1 MKKILKLIIGACYF
15 LIFIHSPYGKAQ
27 MSEPIPVIFE
37 TDMGNDVDDALALAM
52 LFRYADKGMVRLL
65 GISNNKQSLSSIQ
78 YVELIKGAYGF
89 ENTPMASVKTG
100 VEGENESR
108 NFARKVMEYERNGEK
123 VYASS
128 VSVTSFDEVESSV
141 TFYRR
146 LLAEATNNSVVIIS
160 VGFSTNLSD
169 LLASQPDQYSDLTGV
184 QLVAKKVKLLSA
196 MAGNFNM
203 PKQKEFN
210 IKSDVD
216 AARKVFANW
225 PTAVYISP
233 FAVGSSIRFPGSA
246 IEKNLGFKGFHP
258 LVTAYTE
265 YIEMPYD
272 RQTWDLT
279 SVLMAVE
286 PSYFNLKGPGK
297 MHVDNE
303 GYTRFELNDNGMQYY
318 MDIPDKPKQIKS
330 RFVELIMNEN

>member
-1 MKKILKLIIGACYF
+1 MKILLKLVPVTVYF
-15 LIFIHSPYGKAQ
+15 LLFINSQYCTAQ
-27 MSEPIPVIFE
+27 NGTPLPVIFE

-52 LFRYADKGMVRLL
+52 LFRYADKGMIDLL
-65 GISNNKQSLSSIQ
+65 GISNNKQSLSSVQ
-78 YVELIKGAYGF
+78 YIELIKRVYGF

-108 NFARKVMEYERNGEK
+108 SFARKVMDYELNGKK
-123 VYASS
+123 VYTSS
-128 VSVTSFDEVESSV
+128 ITSFDEVESSV

-146 LLAEATNNSVVIIS
+146 LLADATNNSVVIIS

-169 LLASQPDQYSDLTGV
+169 LLASKPDKYSDLNGM
-184 QLVAKKVKLLSA
+184 QLVANKVKLLSA
-196 MAGNFNM
+196 MAGNFSI
-203 PKQKEFN
+203 PKKKEFN

-225 PTAVYISP
+225 PSIVHISP

-246 IEKNLGFKGFHP
+246 IEENLGFKGFHP
-258 LVTAYTE
+258 LVTAYKE

-286 PSYFNLKGPGK
+286 PNYFNLIGPGK
-297 MHVDNE
+297 MHVDDE
-303 GYTRFELNDNGMQYY
+303 GFTRFEPSENGMQYY
-318 MDIPDKPKQIKS
+318 IDTPDKPQHIQS
-330 RFVELIMNEN
+330 RFVELIMNKK